1 MVNMMVVITLM
12 LCYNIMLVLII
23 KRTFNKLLKLEFK
36 ISRYMRNIDELN
48 ELSDSVK
55 LDELKDVIS
64 YCIDKLKRFI
74 KSLKNG

>member
-1 MVNMMVVITLM
+1 MVVITLM